1 MTIMDDISGN
11 GIFGEYVGVP
21 TLGVAG
27 AIVANVPGEEDTA
40 AQFDGVN
47 DKADV
52 VNNNLINFN
61 FNDAFTVE
69 LWIKTTATSGAVLA
83 KGNAPYPYRLEL
95 VAGALSASRSD
106 GTSTPVV
113 VSAAVNNNA
122 WHYVTFSSDGT
133 TLTIQVDNITAVTVP
148 DTTTAT
154 TTNTAGVEVAAL
166 NGGSFFAG
174 TLDEIAIYPTVLTGG
189 QRSTHYLAGTGA

>member
-1 MTIMDDISGN
+1 MTIMDDSSGN

-21 TLGVAG
+21 TLGVVG

-47 DKADV
+47 DKVDV
-52 VNNNLINFN
+52 ASSSLINFN

-83 KGNAPYPYRLEL
+83 KGSAPYPYRLEL

-106 GTSTPVV
+106 GTNTPVV
-113 VSAAVNNNA
+113 ASAALNNNA
-122 WHYVTFSSDGT
+122 WHYITFSSDGT
-133 TLTIQVDNITAVTVP
+133 TLTIQVDNTTAVTVP
-148 DTTTAT
+148 DTTTST
-154 TTNTAGVEVAAL
+154 TTNTTGVEIAAL
-166 NGGSFFAG
+166 NGGSFLAA
-174 TLDEIAIYPTVLTGG
+174 TLDEIAIYPIVLTGG
-189 QRSTHYLAGTGA
+189 QRSTHYLAGIGS